1 MSRGNG
7 ASICVEIREGR
18 DGVLPDVK
26 DAWERCLADAPGH
39 QKLFGYEWYAA
50 WMRHLGS
57 SGPWTGDSR
66 VLMAYDGKGT
76 LRGILPLAKRHTF
89 HIPFWCLAGY
99 YQPVRGFVC
108 HEAVHTE
115 VCAALAQALLKTQGW
130 FELFRFGPTDA
141 AFPERASLLQELSGR
156 CRRLVR
162 FNNNPTIIAYNIP
175 GSADEYREMVQEH
188 SSMKRIRSY
197 ERRMQREGEAEVR
210 HYSNPQG
217 EDLRAMLEACG
228 VIERKSWLAT
238 SKSGQPRYMS
248 KESVQFWEHV
258 CQRQLGPQGQL
269 DAWLVYF
276 NKQPIAFRFALT
288 SGTTRYLIAN
298 QYDEEFAQY
307 RAGWILY
314 LRDLENCAER
324 GIQAIDMG
332 SGDAHYKSRW
342 GGVEGA
348 EGVDFLILPP
358 GPVGVLAA
366 RLMSL
371 EPIYERARKKLMS

>member
-1 MSRGNG
+1 
-7 ASICVEIREGR
+7 
-18 DGVLPDVK
+18 
-26 DAWERCLADAPGH
+26 
-39 QKLFGYEWYAA
+39 
-50 WMRHLGS
+50 
-57 SGPWTGDSR
+57 
-66 VLMAYDGKGT
+66 
-76 LRGILPLAKRHTF
+76 
-89 HIPFWCLAGY
+89 
-99 YQPVRGFVC
+99 
-108 HEAVHTE
+108 
-115 VCAALAQALLKTQGW
+115 
-130 FELFRFGPTDA
+130 
-141 AFPERASLLQELSGR
+141 
-156 CRRLVR
+156 
-162 FNNNPTIIAYNIP
+162 
-175 GSADEYREMVQEH
+175 
-188 SSMKRIRSY
+188 
-197 ERRMQREGEAEVR
+197 MQREGEAEVR

-258 CQRQLGPQGQL
+258 CQKQLGPQGQL

-276 NKQPIAFRFALT
+276 NKQPIAFRFTLT
-288 SGTTRYLIAN
+288 AGTTRYLIAN

-371 EPIYERARKKLMS
+371 EPLYERARKKLMS